1 MKQDICWVYYN
12 RAPTKTDG
20 WGGHIWSYTNSI
32 SVLEQ
37 NYISLLVNLKTVI
50 LCTVNGVHRLMRAV
64 LTCGSYH
71 MVFIVFL
78 IVIMNLYS
86 NDEMG
91 QTWATKN
98 VYASS
103 VQWKQSSPLHYNIS
117 HLKPKVRPLILKYLK
132 TPHNNWVFLMKSQ
145 LMCSSACS
153 TVNAVHW
160 TPGRARSLIRTDVWG
175 KWKQWGAIQPGH
187 LFGLIGVCIIILW
200 LCVYLDILQPPP
212 PPSVPPSMHTIVYPI
227 NSFTITYFLC
237 HLETKTKQP
246 KEVKKGIVFP
256 FQKNKTKHTVC
267 FLCVSQEP
275 H

>member
-1 MKQDICWVYYN
+1 
-12 RAPTKTDG
+12 
-20 WGGHIWSYTNSI
+20 
-32 SVLEQ
+32 
-37 NYISLLVNLKTVI
+37 
-50 LCTVNGVHRLMRAV
+50 MRAV

-212 PPSVPPSMHTIVYPI
+212 SPFCSPI
-227 NSFTITYFLC
+227 YAHHCVSHKFIHNYLFSLSSRN
-237 HLETKTKQP
+237 
-246 KEVKKGIVFP
+246 
-256 FQKNKTKHTVC
+256 KNKATKGGKKRDC
-267 FLCVSQEP
+267 FPIPKKQNKTHCLFSVRFTGTTLTQVFIFFF
-275 H
+275 